1 MDSTTDKK
9 DCMPMWNYVKVL
21 AVGALI
27 GFSIGLYVD
36 NIMYTKRLMED
47 CETMKQFRIGKLAY
61 DCKVK

>member
-1 MDSTTDKK
+1 MEDRSDV
-9 DCMPMWNYVKVL
+9 MPWWTYAKVL

-27 GFSIGLYVD
+27 GFSAGLYVD

-61 DCKVK
+61 ECKVK